1 MNLTELIVIGGGD
14 HARVL
19 LDAFELLQTRPTGII
34 DPNLEVGS
42 EVLGVPVIDD
52 NTLSRTSSKR
62 VLLVNGV
69 GGAHTCGPRNSLF
82 DFYSTNGYN
91 FCGLRHP
98 RAQISRLAP
107 IHESAQVMAG
117 VVIQANAKIAQNC
130 LINTAAVIEHDC
142 QIEAG
147 SFVGPGAVLCGNVK
161 ISSGVFIGAGA
172 IILPGLKICSGA
184 TVGAGSVVTKDILEP
199 ITVVGRPA
207 RRIH

>member
-69 GGAHTCGPRNSLF
+69 GGAHTCGPRNSLSSAERAHRMR
-82 DFYSTNGYN
+82 YSGRTNI
-91 FCGLRHP
+91 P
-98 RAQISRLAP
+98 RK
-107 IHESAQVMAG
+107 
-117 VVIQANAKIAQNC
+117 QAR
-130 LINTAAVIEHDC
+130 
-142 QIEAG
+142 
-147 SFVGPGAVLCGNVK
+147 F
-161 ISSGVFIGAGA
+161 
-172 IILPGLKICSGA
+172 
-184 TVGAGSVVTKDILEP
+184 
-199 ITVVGRPA
+199 
-207 RRIH
+207 